1 MQIWVDA
8 DACPNAI
15 KPVLYKAAERCEIVC
30 VFVANVAIA
39 LPNSK
44 WLTRKVVP
52 SGFDEADLYIEQN
65 VAKEDL
71 VITSDIP
78 LASDCIARGATVL
91 TSKGELFTLE
101 NIKQKLAM
109 RDFMDQMR
117 SSGFDTGGSAPFSD
131 KDKANFANT
140 LDRLLAKRPK

>member
-15 KPVLYKAAERCEIVC
+15 KPILFKAAERCEVPCI
-30 VFVANVAIA
+30 FVANVAIA

-44 WLTRKVVP
+44 WLIRKVVP

-65 VAKEDL
+65 VAEGDL

-78 LASDCIARGATVL
+78 LASDCIARGALVM
-91 TSKGELFTLE
+91 TSKGEQYTRE
-101 NIKQKLAM
+101 NIKQKLQM

-117 SSGFDTGGSAPFSD
+117 SSGFDTGGAAPYGD
-131 KDKANFANT
+131 RDKATFANA

>member
-15 KPVLYKAAERCEIVC
+15 KPILFKAAERCQVQCI
-30 VFVANVAIA
+30 FVANVAIA

-44 WLTRKVVP
+44 WLTRKIVP
-52 SGFDEADLYIEQN
+52 SGFDEADLYIETHVEN
-65 VAKEDL
+65 GDL

-78 LASDCIARGATVL
+78 LASDCIARGALVL
-91 TSKGELFTLE
+91 TSKGEQYTTE
-101 NIKQKLAM
+101 NIKQKLIM

-117 SSGFDTGGSAPFSD
+117 SSGFDTGGAPPYGD
-131 KDKANFANT
+131 KDKATFANA
-140 LDRLLAKRPK
+140 LDRILAKRAQ

>member
-15 KPVLYKAAERCEIVC
+15 KPILYKAAERCEVKCI
-30 VFVANVAIA
+30 FVANVAIA
-39 LPNSK
+39 LPNNK
-44 WLTRKVVP
+44 WLERKVVP

-65 VAKEDL
+65 VAVGDL

-78 LASDCIARGATVL
+78 LASDCIERGALVM
-91 TSKGELFTLE
+91 TSKGEQYTRE
-101 NIKQKLAM
+101 NIKQKLQM

-117 SSGFDTGGSAPFSD
+117 SSGFDTGGSAPFGD
-131 KDKANFANT
+131 RDKATFANA
-140 LDRLLAKRPK
+140 LDRLLAKRPR